1 MPAPTLRQL
10 LLASAAVAV
19 LSAGS
24 AQAATINSA
33 SVVLIEQINGSPNDC
48 VVTFTYSVTGTTNDA
63 GSGGAI
69 DFYSLGVFTASGD
82 RYNAPNGFAV
92 NVGSTTTPTRSFG
105 FSNVTDKELRELRFF
120 DTTVSG
126 GALGSPV
133 FTVPLPRADM
143 IAAGGACAQMM
154 PNGAPT
160 SDAGPDQALAGGG
173 GSVTLDGNASSDP
186 DGDPLTYSWSQVSG
200 PAVSLNGANTVSPSF
215 TAPQQINQPQQLVFA
230 LVATDGAGL
239 AGAPDTVT
247 ITIPAGPNTAPTV
260 DAGLDRS
267 VTGNSQVA
275 LAGTASDPDPDTLT
289 YSWTQISGTP
299 VTLAGSSTLNPSFTA
314 PAGNTQPQAMVFEL
328 TVNDGQGGSATDR
341 VEITVAANNM
351 PVADAGPDQGPI
363 DAGNTITLDGTG
375 SIDPENDALTYSWTQ
390 VSGPTVTLTGANT
403 VNPTFVAPN
412 VQGTQ
417 NLVFQLVVNDGQT
430 DSAPD
435 TVTIAVRAV
444 GTVTIV
450 QRVVG
455 DDRSFTYT
463 SSIGA
468 LNGTLTTSGGTGQ
481 LSATLVPA
489 GSHAITAPDLRAA
502 GYALTDITCN
512 DSDSTV
518 NLAAGTVAVALSPNE
533 DLVCTFTS
541 ADTRSAASSAIN
553 NFLTARNAAL
563 LTHQPDLQRRLDR
576 LRGNVGA
583 GGGVVAWQVPVPMSN
598 RLPVSLNVNDS
609 GMQASTSLERT
620 RYSIDPRGTDS
631 RPFDLWFEGYVSR
644 LSYGSHKGDFKV
656 FYLGADYRLSE
667 NLLVGAMIG
676 WDDFKRKGAITAGAA
691 EGDGWLAGPYIT
703 ARLAPNLYLDAR
715 AAWGKSENTV
725 SPLGTFSDR
734 FDTRRSYYSGSLV
747 GELALGKTTVLR
759 PELAVRYL
767 REKQLAYADSYGVLI
782 PSQVV
787 DQGDISFRPRLYHS
801 TSIGGGWIFRPYG
814 EVEGIVTFGLPQ
826 QSVLGDGFRMR
837 FEGGA
842 ELLSKGGVRL
852 GIGGFYDGIGGG
864 TYDSKGAHVSVS
876 FGF

>member
-1 MPAPTLRQL
+1 MPAPITRRL
-10 LLASAAVAV
+10 LVTTACIAALSASA
-19 LSAGS
+19 
-24 AQAATINSA
+24 AQAATVNSA

-82 RYNAPNGFAV
+82 RYNAPNAFAV
-92 NVGSTTTPTRSFG
+92 SVGSTTTPTRSFG
-105 FSNVTDKELRELRFF
+105 FSNVSDKELRELRFF

-126 GALGSPV
+126 GTLGSPV

-143 IAAGGACAQMM
+143 IAAGGGCAQMM

-186 DGDPLTYSWSQVSG
+186 DGDPLTYGWTQVSG
-200 PAVSLNGANTVSPSF
+200 PSVTLNGANTASPSF

-267 VTGNSQVA
+267 VIGNSQVS
-275 LAGTASDPDPDTLT
+275 LTGTASDPDPDTLT

-299 VTLAGSSTLNPSFTA
+299 VTLAGAGTLNPTFTA
-314 PAGNTQPQAMVFEL
+314 PAGNSQPQVMVFEL
-328 TVNDGQGGSATDR
+328 TVNDGQGGSVSDR
-341 VEITVAANNM
+341 VEITVAANTM

-363 DAGNTITLDGTG
+363 DTGNTITLDG
-375 SIDPENDALTYSWTQ
+375 SQSFDPENDALGYTWTQ
-390 VSGPTVTLTGANT
+390 VSGSPVTLIGANT
-403 VNPTFVAPN
+403 ANPTFVAPN
-412 VQGTQ
+412 VQGLE
-417 NLVFQLVVNDGQT
+417 NLVFQLIVNDGQA

-435 TVTIAVRAV
+435 TVTVAVRAV

-455 DDRSFTYT
+455 DDRTFTYT

-468 LNGTLTTSGGTGQ
+468 LNGPLTTSGGTGQ
-481 LSATLVPA
+481 LSANLVPA
-489 GSHAITAPDLRAA
+489 GVHSITAPDLRAA

-541 ADTRSAASSAIN
+541 ADTRSAASAAIN
-553 NFLTARNAAL
+553 SFLTARNAAL

-598 RLPVSLNVNDS
+598 RLPVSLNITDG

-620 RYSIDPRGTDS
+620 RHSIDPRDVRS

-644 LSYGSHKGDFKV
+644 LSYGSHKGDLKV
-656 FYLGADYRLSE
+656 FYLGADYRLSD

-676 WDDFKRKGAITAGAA
+676 LDDLNRKGALAPGAA
-691 EGDGWLAGPYIT
+691 EGDGWMAGPYVT

-715 AAWGKSENTV
+715 AAWGKSDNTV
-725 SPLGTFSDR
+725 SPLGTFTDR
-734 FDTRRSYYSGSLV
+734 FDTRRSFYSSSLV
-747 GELALGKTTVLR
+747 GEVGLGNTTVLR
-759 PELAVRYL
+759 PELVVRYL
-767 REKQLAYADSYGVLI
+767 REKQLAYTDSMGVLI

-787 DQGDISFRPRLYHS
+787 DQGDISFRPRLSHS
-801 TSIGGGWIFRPYG
+801 APLGGGWIFRPYG

-837 FEGGA
+837 VEGGA
-842 ELLSKGGVRL
+842 EFLSKSGLRL
-852 GIGGFYDGIGGG
+852 GLGGFYDGIGGG
-864 TYDSKGAHVSVS
+864 TYDSKGVHVSVS
-876 FGF
+876 LGF